1 MKRIGSLF
9 PLYTVVP
16 LSVGLVTLLSLL
28 LQSFL
33 TPNSWLIFLIPVA
46 ISSWYGGMLYGV
58 ISALLC
64 VLVGDY
70 LFVKPEFS
78 FELDNPN
85 DLVTIL
91 IFILDGTLISWL
103 NTRLHNDKS
112 RLELTLKELQEDVS
126 RSIILANL
134 DRQEALLES
143 LLFEEIVHKREEE
156 MRLITDIVPELI
168 AYIDSQQCYRFHNKK
183 YEEWLGL
190 TKSEING
197 KHLQQVL
204 GESVYQSI
212 RPRIESV
219 LAGNEVIYE
228 GELPH
233 QDGTVRITDVHYVP
247 HISQEGIVEG
257 FIVLVQD
264 ITNNKRDEKERELL
278 LQWEQVARSQAETAN
293 RLKDEFLG
301 TLSHELR
308 TPLNAMLGWIQLLRC
323 RKFDEATTNQALE
336 TIDRNS
342 RSLLQLIE
350 DVLDVSRIIQGKLQ
364 LHIQPVELAK
374 IIQSAINTVLPAAN
388 AKEISIQCQ
397 LDETVGTVMGDMHR
411 LQQVLWNLL
420 SNAVKFTP
428 KRGEICVEMQRIN
441 SWVQIRVS
449 DTGIGISEEFLPYV
463 FERFRQA
470 DSSTTRQYSGLGL
483 GLAIVRHLV
492 ELHGGTVDAKSPGIN
507 QGAIL
512 IVNLPMKSV
521 EVSQMTH
528 QGNSFSWYDDIVKYP
543 SPMLAGLLLLVVD
556 DEVDTCY
563 LLSTILSNHGARV
576 ITALSAREAITAL
589 TNFHPHA
596 LVSDIAMPEED
607 GYKLIHQIRSLPPEQ
622 GGQVPAIAL
631 TAYARPEDRH
641 QALVAGFHLH
651 IPKPVNP
658 IELSLVVAQL
668 VGRSL

>member
-1 MKRIGSLF
+1 MRRIGSLF

-16 LSVGLVTLLSLL
+16 LSVGLVTLLSLM
-28 LQSFL
+28 LQAFL
-33 TPNSWLIFLIPVA
+33 TLNSWLIFLIPVA
-46 ISSWYGGMLYGV
+46 ISSWYGGMLYGA
-58 ISALLC
+58 ISTLLS
-64 VLVGDY
+64 VLVSDY
-70 LFVKPEFS
+70 LFVEPRFS
-78 FELDNPN
+78 LDLHNSN
-85 DLVTIL
+85 DLATIL
-91 IFILDGTLISWL
+91 IFVLDATLFSWL
-103 NTRLHNDKS
+103 NANLHNGKNK
-112 RLELTLKELQEDVS
+112 LELTLKELQENAARLIV
-126 RSIILANL
+126 LANL
-134 DRQEALLES
+134 ERQEALLER
-143 LLFEEIVHKREEE
+143 LLFEEILHKREEE
-156 MRLITDIVPELI
+156 MRLITDIVPALI
-168 AYIDSQQCYRFHNKK
+168 SYVDSQQCYRFHNKK

-197 KHLQQVL
+197 KHLQEVL

-212 RPRIESV
+212 RPRIELV

-247 HISQEGIVEG
+247 HINLAGIVEG
-257 FIVLVQD
+257 FVVLVQD
-264 ITNNKRDEKERELL
+264 ITDRKRDEKERELL
-278 LQWEQVARSQAETAN
+278 LQCEQVARSQAETAN

-342 RSLLQLIE
+342 RALLQLIE

-364 LHIQPVELAK
+364 LDIQPVELTR

-397 LDETVGTVMGDMHR
+397 LDETVGTVMGDVHR

-428 KRGEICVEMQRIN
+428 KKGKVCVQMQRMN
-441 SWVQIRVS
+441 SWVQIRVI
-449 DTGIGISEEFLPYV
+449 DTGIGISAEFLPYV

-470 DSSTTRQYSGLGL
+470 DSSTTRGYSGLGL

-507 QGAIL
+507 QGAVL
-512 IVNLPMKSV
+512 IVNLPMKAV
-521 EVSQMTH
+521 EVDQMTH
-528 QGNSFSWYDDIVKYP
+528 QGNCLPWYDDRVKYP
-543 SPMLAGLLLLVVD
+543 SSILAGLLLLVVD
-556 DEVDTCY
+556 DEVDSCY
-563 LLSTILSNHGARV
+563 LLSTILSNYGARV
-576 ITALSAREAITAL
+576 ITALSAREAMIAL

-607 GYKLIHQIRSLPPEQ
+607 GYKLIHQVRSLPPEQ

-668 VGRSL
+668 VGRTL